1 MTMLRF
7 FDRANAVTLLGLA
20 AAVSCVVLSARGLV
34 PWAVVALIASGFCDG
49 FDGMI
54 ARRLSRTDEQK
65 RFGAH
70 LDTIVDAC
78 AFGVAPTA
86 LLHAAGLRSLPEVA
100 VLVFFACCAAWRLAY
115 FDTVGLADEGGGRR
129 YYTGLPTTFTSI
141 VVPGALLAGLQGP
154 EALRIGANV
163 AGLGMG
169 LAMIS
174 PFQVPK
180 PGGKAS
186 AVIAALA
193 LTLAVVWATQAH
205 RFVAAP
211 T

>member
-1 MTMLRF
+1 MLRF
-7 FDRANAVTLLGLA
+7 FDRANAVTLLGLG
-20 AAVSCVVLSARGLV
+20 AAVLCVVLSARGLF

-54 ARRLSRTDEQK
+54 ARRLARTEEQR

-78 AFGVAPTA
+78 SFGVAPTA
-86 LLHAAGLRSLPEVA
+86 LLHAAGLRTPPEVA
-100 VLVFFACCAAWRLAY
+100 VLVLFACCAAWRLAY

-129 YYTGLPTTFTSI
+129 YFTGLPTTFTS
-141 VVPGALLAGLQGP
+141 VVLPAALLAGLKGP
-154 EALRIGANV
+154 EALRVAANA

-174 PFQVPK
+174 PLRVPK
-180 PGGKAS
+180 PGGKA
-186 AVIAALA
+186 AALIAALA
-193 LTLAVVWATQAH
+193 LGLAVVWATQAH
-205 RFVAAP
+205 RFAP
-211 T
+211 LTP

>member
-20 AAVSCVVLSARGLV
+20 AAVSCVVLSARGLL
-34 PWAVVALIASGFCDG
+34 PWAVVALICSGFCDG

-54 ARRLSRTDEQK
+54 ARRLARTDEQK

-78 AFGVAPTA
+78 AFGLAPTA

-129 YYTGLPTTFTSI
+129 YFTGLPTTFTSI
-141 VVPGALLAGLQGP
+141 VVPGALLVGAVVGGAG
-154 EALRIGANV
+154 ALRVAANV

-169 LAMIS
+169 LAMVS
-174 PFQVPK
+174 PVRVPK
-180 PGGKAS
+180 PGGKVS
-186 AVIAALA
+186 AVIALLALA
-193 LTLAVVWATQAH
+193 LAVVWATQAH
-205 RFVAAP
+205 RFM
-211 T
+211 